1 MSSIPFSWVL
11 YITLRSLLMILTS
24 YLFLFYPPS
33 FSFLVNELG
42 YIRDILS
49 IGFVAL
55 EQRGKAFV
63 RPLCNLM
70 EIIGLPY
77 VRTKSHEE
85 YSASSVAALSDILRV
100 LVAVLMWNEPEIQLS
115 AAKSLLSFVTA
126 MDFDAPVVP
135 GSAAAASEGN
145 SGQTTWSFHQDL
157 LKESDV
163 LPDLVRAL
171 RHQVTQYLSEAAI
184 FKAQTARLLQE
195 AVQSQGIIN
204 ENDNVN
210 GHHQHRHGG
219 QYSVHNNDSEEMG
232 GMDQGQD
239 DRYDHVPSNEPH
251 LIDAD
256 ATIQRLASTHA
267 VRAAAVTQM
276 PELLTLIARIMR
288 ECTEHDDN
296 SIILTKNE
304 LPRLCIDILSRVS
317 SVRDDLVHLSVE
329 MLWNLLELSQERVT
343 AAANGSYGDAA
354 LTLDALLH
362 KHRYGNAL
370 RMLGT
375 EFDVRVL
382 ANVLESC
389 LVLPGCTQADR
400 EFRND
405 VVVVASL
412 IASRPENKPFF
423 ASTGFLTVL
432 LHVAT
437 AAEFSSSSGG
447 GGGGG
452 GAHARRLRA
461 TISQSNGNQ
470 SSSNSDLVSSSA
482 DNFSAVSP
490 IDLELKQLVWS
501 LIASLCSGPFADREA
516 LVGGDQQQEEAN
528 SEAVLSAAVA
538 RGDNQPPTCLSIV
551 RSSSFI
557 STLLKYIDPSSPL
570 TNAYLAAWSPPS
582 KRKLEIQALHIL
594 ATVGTSF
601 PAEIVNLGGLEILCK
616 FLAYH
621 SAAVMD
627 ARDARTTGNANSSSS
642 LVVGDE
648 DEYVSQ
654 KASVK
659 GGRSLGADDEG
670 DDGFVSTSKAAVPPR
685 PPIQTVTKTAGSN
698 IHISGGR
705 PPRSSANAAAAAASS
720 NLPFTPY
727 PRGEDDIGR
736 KVWCLRV
743 LHALCDIET
752 RADPDAHLSS
762 FLTAGVPTTVALK
775 KFDGELNANLARPPS
790 AGSLW
795 TAASAAS
802 ASPLDGP
809 KTGAIG
815 NEIAAKLG
823 ELGLL
828 ADLVLILKRREVER
842 QVDKKNS
849 ESAEGAAKVKAA
861 ATAAIISRLSA
872 AGSSSGTGR
881 GQGVTEVTPACQVE
895 EGRKAVEPE
904 LLTEEALAC
913 VAVLMKGSADA
924 KVALESQNIHSITG
938 LADEVARTT
947 EGAGDH
953 LKSSSDS
960 PGKSVPDAIL
970 QIEEGEGQMKLQ
982 KGRLVN
988 VISSNGPAVN
998 RYPSLRE
1005 ENTLGEEAVD
1015 DIEDSTQFERDEYD
1029 LQKQAGNGNAAN
1041 RIRSNHPPTHVTST
1055 ASTGS
1060 VHVSLISRIK
1070 ENQDRFRKVGGVSML
1085 IRYLK
1090 ACVVDAT
1097 GRAGGE
1103 FSTTGTRPRVAIA
1116 AAFATHAA
1124 CVGNVRSEA
1133 RLLADGGIDALL
1145 DLVEAAPATLRPLA
1159 LTALAD
1165 LSRNPIS
1172 HVCVRCWRSEK
1183 TGHSAGRML
1192 LTLWQEE
1199 ETRLGVVHDEHTGA
1213 VNNFARPLDG
1223 GNAKKRQQA
1232 VFAITHTPTAAAVK
1246 DIVPGGRIAIQA
1258 ANLEAGF
1265 KGGSNGTGVLDS
1277 TTHGKGRRSSVQGE
1291 TYTFRGLRRALRAAR
1306 LWQHVESAM
1315 PGGPLATPVLQTDL
1329 RHKIFSCLMAI
1340 GFNEVEVEIKND
1352 EDSNEAKEGKDD
1364 IGTAESGGS
1373 TIAYTE
1379 AFHDL
1384 SYSTRMSLELCKA
1397 SPELIVGSAWD
1408 DVQTRMAEMGVACV
1422 TSDRVALEA
1431 QLDASAN
1438 VAARVRKLQLIQS
1451 NAKSRSMIEAEHLLF
1466 SRVLERREQ
1475 EEAAL
1480 RFAEKNKRRPWASA
1494 GKTYTGRTMEEKKAG
1509 QIARAEMLTR
1519 SLQGYIIKE
1528 EK

>member
-1 MSSIPFSWVL
+1 LIIEMK
-11 YITLRSLLMILTS
+11 TLLTFLSFLIYLFQSLL
-24 YLFLFYPPS
+24 LFIY
-33 FSFLVNELG
+33 SFLVSELSS
-42 YIRDILS
+42 IRDILS

-70 EIIGLPY
+70 EVIGLPY

-85 YSASSVAALSDILRV
+85 YSSNAVAALSDILRV
-100 LVAVLMWNEPEIQLS
+100 LVAVLMWNEPEIQLA

-126 MDFDAPVVP
+126 MGFDAVSESVATPNTN
-135 GSAAAASEGN
+135 AAGIIEGMT
-145 SGQTTWSFHQDL
+145 GQTTWSFHQDL
-157 LKESDV
+157 LRESDV

-195 AVQSQGIIN
+195 AVQSQGT
-204 ENDNVN
+204 NVETSQTN
-210 GHHQHRHGG
+210 NF
-219 QYSVHNNDSEEMG
+219 SNHNQDNDSDDLASL
-232 GMDQGQD
+232 DQAHD
-239 DRYDHVPSNEPH
+239 DRYDNVASNDSQ
-251 LIDAD
+251 LVDAD
-256 ATIQRLASTHA
+256 ATIQRLATTHA
-267 VRAAAVTQM
+267 VKSAAVTQM

-288 ECTEHDDN
+288 ECTEHDEN
-296 SIILTKNE
+296 SIILTRNE
-304 LPRLCIDILSRVS
+304 LPRLCVDILSRVT
-317 SVRDDLVHLSVE
+317 SVRDDLVHLSIE
-329 MLWNLLELSQERVT
+329 MLWNLLELSHERVT
-343 AAANGSYGDAA
+343 AAANGSYGEAS
-354 LTLDALLH
+354 LTLDGLLH

-382 ANVLESC
+382 GNLLESC
-389 LVLPGCTQADR
+389 LVLRGCTQADR

-412 IASRPENKPFF
+412 IATRPENKPFF
-423 ASTGFLTVL
+423 ASTGFLAVL
-432 LHVAT
+432 LHIAT
-437 AAEFSSSSGG
+437 AAEAASSSGG
-447 GGGGG
+447 GVGAGG

-470 SSSNSDLVSSSA
+470 SSSDVVSSSA
-482 DNFSAVSP
+482 DNFSAVTP
-490 IDLELKQLVWS
+490 IDLEFKQLSWS
-501 LIASLCSGPFADREA
+501 LIGSLCSGPFADREVI
-516 LVGGDQQQEEAN
+516 LGDQQEEA
-528 SEAVLSAAVA
+528 SADAAISAAQA
-538 RGDNQPPTCLSIV
+538 AAQGGDNHSPTCLSLV

-557 STLLKYIDPSSPL
+557 STLLKYVDPSAPL

-582 KRKLEIQALHIL
+582 KRKLEIQALHLL
-594 ATVGTSF
+594 ATIGTSF
-601 PAEIVNLGGLEILCK
+601 PSEIVNQGGLEILCK
-616 FLAYH
+616 FLSYH

-627 ARDARTTGNANSSSS
+627 ARDARAAGSGNSNGP
-642 LVVGDE
+642 VNNDE
-648 DEYVSQ
+648 DEYMSQ
-654 KASVK
+654 KASIK
-659 GGRSLGADDEG
+659 GSRSFVEDEG
-670 DDGFVSTSKAAVPPR
+670 DDGFVSSSTKAAANPPR
-685 PPIQTVTKTAGSN
+685 PPIQTVTKMAGSN
-698 IHISGGR
+698 IHIAGGK
-705 PPRSSANAAAAAASS
+705 PPRSNANAAASAASS
-720 NLPFTPY
+720 SLPFTPY

-752 RADPDAHLSS
+752 RSDPESHLSS
-762 FLTAGVPTTVALK
+762 FLTAGVPTTVAKK
-775 KFDGELNANLARPPS
+775 KFDNILNGNLARPPS

-809 KTGAIG
+809 RTGAIG

-828 ADLVLILKRREVER
+828 SDLVFILKRREVER
-842 QVDKKNS
+842 QVEAKNA

-872 AGSSSGTGR
+872 AGSSGGSGR
-881 GQGVTEVTPACQVE
+881 GQGVTEVTPASQIE

-904 LLTEEALAC
+904 LLTEEALSC

-924 KVALESQNIHSITG
+924 KVALESQNIHSISG
-938 LADEVARTT
+938 LADDVARIT

-953 LKSSSDS
+953 LNGVDS
-960 PGKSVPDAIL
+960 PGKISPPDIL
-970 QIEEGEGQMKLQ
+970 PQFETEGQVKLQ
-982 KGRLVN
+982 RGRIVN
-988 VISSNGPAVN
+988 VASNNNQVVN
-998 RYPSLRE
+998 RFPSLRE
-1005 ENTLGEEAVD
+1005 DTLGEDTVD
-1015 DIEDSTQFERDEYD
+1015 EIEDSTQFERDDYD
-1029 LQKQAGNGNAAN
+1029 LQKQDGNVIRN
-1041 RIRSNHPPTHVTST
+1041 RGNHPPTHVTST
-1055 ASTGS
+1055 ASTAS

-1070 ENQDRFRKVGGVSML
+1070 ENQDRFRKAGGVSML

-1090 ACVVDAT
+1090 ACVVDST

-1116 AAFATHAA
+1116 AAFAIHAA

-1145 DLVEAAPATLRPLA
+1145 DLVEAAPSTLRPLA
-1159 LTALAD
+1159 LTSLAD

-1172 HVCVRCWRSEK
+1172 HVCVRCWRSER
-1183 TGHSAGRML
+1183 TGYSAGRML

-1199 ETRLGVVHDEHTGA
+1199 ETRLGVIHDEQTGA
-1213 VNNFARPLDG
+1213 INNFSRPLDG

-1277 TTHGKGRRSSVQGE
+1277 STHGKGRRSSVQGE

-1306 LWQHVESAM
+1306 LWQHVESAT

-1340 GFNEVEVEIKND
+1340 GFNEVEVEIKTD
-1352 EDSNEAKEGKDD
+1352 EDNERKEGKDD
-1364 IGTAESGGS
+1364 TVESRSS
-1373 TIAYTE
+1373 TVAFTE
-1379 AFHDL
+1379 AFNDL
-1384 SYSTRMSLELCKA
+1384 NYSTRMSLELCKA

-1422 TSDRVALEA
+1422 NSDRIALET

-1438 VAARVRKLQLIQS
+1438 VASRVRKLQLIQS
-1451 NAKSRSMIEAEHLLF
+1451 NAKTRAMIEGEHLLF
-1466 SRVLERREQ
+1466 SRVLDRREQ

-1509 QIARAEMLTR
+1509 QVARAEMLTR
-1519 SLQGYIIKE
+1519 SLLGYVTKDGAFE
-1528 EK
+1528 GTNTK

>member
-1 MSSIPFSWVL
+1 
-11 YITLRSLLMILTS
+11 
-24 YLFLFYPPS
+24 
-33 FSFLVNELG
+33 
-42 YIRDILS
+42 
-49 IGFVAL
+49 
-55 EQRGKAFV
+55 
-63 RPLCNLM
+63 M
-70 EIIGLPY
+70 EIVGLPY

-126 MDFDAPVVP
+126 MGFDAPASP
-135 GSAAAASEGN
+135 GSAAPNNAAAASEGN
-145 SGQTTWSFHQDL
+145 SGQTSWSFHQDL

-195 AVQSQGIIN
+195 AVQSQGVIYSTSQ
-204 ENDNVN
+204 NDDQQE
-210 GHHQHRHGG
+210 HHHHHHRHGG
-219 QYSVHNNDSEEMG
+219 GHHYSDQSDSDEMG
-232 GMDQGQD
+232 GMDQGHD
-239 DRYDHVPSNEPH
+239 ERYDHVDSNEPH
-251 LIDAD
+251 IIDAD

-267 VRAAAVTQM
+267 VRSAAVTQM

-288 ECTEHDDN
+288 ECTEHDEN
-296 SIILTKNE
+296 SIILTRNE
-304 LPRLCIDILSRVS
+304 LPRLCVDILSRVS
-317 SVRDDLVHLSVE
+317 SVRDDLVHLSIE
-329 MLWNLLELSQERVT
+329 MLWNSLELSQERVT

-362 KHRYGNAL
+362 KHRHGNAL

-389 LVLPGCTQADR
+389 LVLQGCTQADR

-412 IASRPENKPFF
+412 IASRQENKPFF
-423 ASTGFLTVL
+423 ASTGFLTIL

-437 AAEFSSSSGG
+437 AAETSSATGG
-447 GGGGG
+447 GGGGT
-452 GAHARRLRA
+452 HARRLRA
-461 TISQSNGNQ
+461 TISQSSGNQ
-470 SSSNSDLVSSSA
+470 SSPNAADLVSSSA

-490 IDLELKQLVWS
+490 IDLEFKQLVWS
-501 LIASLCSGPFADREA
+501 LIASLCSGPFADREVQVCA
-516 LVGGDQQQEEAN
+516 DQQEEVSA
-528 SEAVLSAAVA
+528 EAVISAAA
-538 RGDNQPPTCLSIV
+538 AQGDNQPPTCLSIV
-551 RSSSFI
+551 RTSSSFI
-557 STLLKYIDPSSPL
+557 STLLKYLDPSSPL

-582 KRKLEIQALHIL
+582 KRKLEIQALHLL
-594 ATVGTSF
+594 ATIGTSF
-601 PAEIVNLGGLEILCK
+601 AAEIVNQGGLEILCK
-616 FLAYH
+616 FLSYH
-621 SAAVMD
+621 SAAIMD
-627 ARDARTTGNANSSSS
+627 ARDARSTGAGSSSAS
-642 LVVGDE
+642 TGGGDE

-659 GGRSLGADDEG
+659 GGRSLVTDEEG
-670 DDGFVSTSKAAVPPR
+670 DDGFVSSSSASSKAAAPPR
-685 PPIQTVTKTAGSN
+685 PPIQTVTKTTGSN
-698 IHISGGR
+698 IHIAGGK
-705 PPRSSANAAAAAASS
+705 PPRSSANAAAAAASLS
-720 NLPFTPY
+720 LPFTPY

-775 KFDGELNANLARPPS
+775 KFDGVLNANLARPPS

-809 KTGAIG
+809 RTGAIG

-828 ADLVLILKRREVER
+828 SDLALILKRREVER
-842 QVDKKNS
+842 QVDKKNA
-849 ESAEGAAKVKAA
+849 ESSEGAAKVKAA

-872 AGSSSGTGR
+872 AGSSSGSGR
-881 GQGVTEVTPACQVE
+881 GQGVTEVTPASQIE

-924 KVALESQNIHSITG
+924 KVALESQNIHSISG
-938 LADEVARTT
+938 LSDEVAKTA

-953 LKSSSDS
+953 LNTSDS
-960 PGKSVPDAIL
+960 PGKSSVPDAIL
-970 QIEEGEGQMKLQ
+970 QFEGGDGQVKLQ
-982 KGRLVN
+982 RGRIVN
-988 VISSNGPAVN
+988 AAVGGSGAAVT
-998 RYPSLRE
+998 RFPSLRE
-1005 ENTLGEEAVD
+1005 DTLGEEEAVD
-1015 DIEDSTQFERDEYD
+1015 EIEDSTQFERDEYD
-1029 LQKQAGNGNAAN
+1029 LQKQQQHNSLGNGNVATV
-1041 RIRSNHPPTHVTST
+1041 RVRSSHPPTHVTST

-1116 AAFATHAA
+1116 AAFAVHAA

-1172 HVCVRCWRSEK
+1172 HVCVRCWRSER

-1199 ETRLGVVHDEHTGA
+1199 ETRLGVIHDEHTGA

-1306 LWQHVESAM
+1306 LWQHVESAI

-1352 EDSNEAKEGKDD
+1352 EDNEGKEGKDD
-1364 IGTAESGGS
+1364 LATAESGRS
-1373 TIAYTE
+1373 TVAFTE
-1379 AFHDL
+1379 AFNDL

-1397 SPELIVGSAWD
+1397 CPELIVGSAWD

-1422 TSDRVALEA
+1422 TSDRAALEA

-1466 SRVLERREQ
+1466 SRVLDRREQ

-1509 QIARAEMLTR
+1509 QLARAEMLTR
-1519 SLQGYIIKE
+1519 SLQGYVVK
-1528 EK
+1528 